1 MVQLINTLVIWIS
14 DWDYSTMVKLKTF
27 MSLLFQCSTDIQG
40 TTCSNCFNGSLMFWI
55 HCGKIKV
62 LGVTTDGA
70 GNMTGCHR
78 GALTQIQN
86 AILPDG
92 FYCIWCALH
101 QLEIVIQK
109 CVLHYF
115 SDDFYSN
122 LTGLIGY
129 LRRQQNL
136 I

>member
-1 MVQLINTLVIWIS
+1 MFDRHTG
-14 DWDYSTMVKLKTF
+14 DYMF
-27 MSLLFQCSTDIQG
+27 ELFQRL
-40 TTCSNCFNGSLMFWI
+40 FNVLDPLW
-55 HCGKIKV
+55 KNKV

-70 GNMTGCHR
+70 GNMTGWHR
-78 GALTQIQN
+78 GAVTQIQN
-86 AILPDG
+86 AVLPDG
-92 FYCIWCALH
+92 FYRIWCALH
-101 QLEIVIQK
+101 QLDIVIQK

-136 I
+136 IQAMKKVL

>member
-1 MVQLINTLVIWIS
+1 MLE
-14 DWDYSTMVKLKTF
+14 
-27 MSLLFQCSTDIQG
+27 LFQRL
-40 TTCSNCFNGSLMFWI
+40 FNVLDPLW
-55 HCGKIKV
+55 KNKV

-70 GNMTGCHR
+70 GNMTGRHR
-78 GALTQIQN
+78 GVVTQIQN
-86 AILPDG
+86 AVLPDG

-101 QLEIVIQK
+101 QLDIVIQK

-122 LTGLIGY
+122 LTSLIGY

-136 I
+136 IQAMKKVP